1 MDILHKVRD
10 LGISPDDYSYLF
22 LRANNQDTEGYVL
35 DWSSSRLEEKGYI
48 KVLTEGIILRE
59 KALDLFFDKG
69 DKFALFWTKYPIKV
83 PNGRGPG
90 YRILK
95 SKGLDTKEAEE
106 CRKKFEKLPADK
118 DTVIAALDRELD
130 YRRAGNSLPFMQ
142 DVKTWLNQRTY
153 EKYLDDIIVDSATFD
168 YGKDI

>member
-83 PNGRGPG
+83 PNARGPG
-90 YRILK
+90 YRMLK
-95 SKGLDTKEAEE
+95 SKGLDTKEAEI
-106 CRKKFEKLPADK
+106 CRKKFEKLPHDK
-118 DTVIAALDRELD
+118 DLVIAALDRELD
-130 YRRAGNSLPFMQ
+130 YRRVGNKLSFMEG
-142 DVKTWLNQRTY
+142 VEVWLNNRRY
-153 EKYLDDIIVDSATFD
+153 ERYLDDIIIDSATFD